1 MYDIYAQKSNYPFKG
16 VVYNQYRYFQE
27 DTTLTIKGETFTY
40 KKGDKNPF
48 FKNFI
53 DKVPQLK
60 LNKNERLFGNLAYY
74 KLYLILA
81 IILQIRRG

>member
-1 MYDIYAQKSNYPFKG
+1 MKISALQLSNKSQGEIESY
-16 VVYNQYRYFQE
+16 
-27 DTTLTIKGETFTY
+27 IKVALEAKARVILFGEY
-40 KKGDKNPF
+40 LLNPF